1 MRKQVQALLL
11 PILVLTLT
19 ACGVSQTPPQ
29 AASISVQETAS
40 ASEPSTEQ
48 VANGESSLKD
58 AGENKG
64 DALMNMTIEDIPAE
78 YRSAAEHAG
87 EVVRFD
93 YDADAE
99 DKYAC
104 VYVPYGYDKN
114 RPYDILYMMH
124 GGGGSQESLFGG
136 AGQSNDIK
144 NTIDHLIENG
154 EMEPILVVT
163 PTFYTRANGSTDVSG
178 SRDAV
183 LEFLGELTE
192 YLMPAVESAYST
204 YAETADETG
213 FAASRE
219 RRAFGGFSM
228 GSVTTWYAF
237 EQDLRYFSG
246 FIPISGDSWT
256 KGMQAGRSDPE
267 GTANALADS
276 VASQGYTA
284 DDFMIYAI
292 TGSEDIAEPCM
303 TLMFELMK
311 GHSDVFRMSENA
323 NTYYF
328 VKDGGVHNMTY
339 VKQYLYNLLP
349 MLYGGN

>member
-1 MRKQVQALLL
+1 MKRVQALLL

-19 ACGVSQTPPQ
+19 VCGVSQAPPQ
-29 AASISVQETAS
+29 AGSPSAQASTTAS
-40 ASEPSTEQ
+40 EQSTEQ
-48 VANGESSLKD
+48 IENEDSSLQD
-58 AGENKG
+58 AGGNKD

-93 YDADAE
+93 YGTAVE
-99 DKYAC
+99 DKYAY
-104 VYVPYGYDKN
+104 VYVPYGYDEN
-114 RPYDILYMMH
+114 RQYDILYMMH

-154 EMEPILVVT
+154 EMEPILIVT

-178 SRDAV
+178 SWDAV
-183 LEFLGELTE
+183 LEFPGELTE

-204 YAETADETG
+204 YAEAADETG

-219 RRAFGGFSM
+219 HRAFGGFSM
-228 GSVTTWYAF
+228 GSVTTWYVF

-276 VASQGYTA
+276 VTSQGYTA

-303 TLMFELMK
+303 TPMFGSIES
-311 GHSDVFRMSENA
+311 HSDVFRMDENA

-349 MLYGGN
+349 VLYGGN